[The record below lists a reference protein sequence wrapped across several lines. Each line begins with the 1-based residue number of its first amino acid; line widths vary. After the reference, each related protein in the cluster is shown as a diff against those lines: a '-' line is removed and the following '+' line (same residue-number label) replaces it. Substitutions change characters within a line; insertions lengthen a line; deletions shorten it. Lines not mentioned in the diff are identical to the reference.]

1 VEGVG
6 GRTPTLTKSTEDMSI
21 SAVRIERGVNS
32 LVKGAI
38 PQMLTKECKHPLCP
52 FLLKRDIGKLP
63 IQGPTTHIRAN
74 SAPIEPSRQ

>member
-6 GRTPTLTKSTEDMSI
+6 GRTLTFTKSTQDMSV

-38 PQMLTKECKHPLCP
+38 PQTLAKACKHPLCP
-52 FLLKRDIGKLP
+52 FPVKRDVGKLP
-63 IQGPTTHIRAN
+63 I
-74 SAPIEPSRQ
+74 